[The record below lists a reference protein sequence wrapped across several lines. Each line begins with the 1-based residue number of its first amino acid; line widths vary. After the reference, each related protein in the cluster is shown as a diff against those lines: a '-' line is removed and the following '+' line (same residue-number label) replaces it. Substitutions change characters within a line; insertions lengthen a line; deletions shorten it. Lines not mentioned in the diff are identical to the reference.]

1 MLIAEIQRFC
11 MHDGPGLRTT
21 VFFKGCPLHC
31 IWCHNPETQMDAP
44 QLLFDCKKCIYCHAC
59 EICPQQAHIFR
70 NGHILHYIQC
80 MDCGKCAAYCP
91 TGALIL
97 CGQPYTVDDIMKIVE
112 KDRAFYGTAGGVTLS
127 GGEPFAQSQDA
138 LALLKA
144 CKTRELHTVAE
155 TCGYF
160 SSKILPDIIPY
171 TDLFLWDIK
180 LTDSAVHQKYTG
192 VSNQKILKNLKI
204 ADNLGARTRLRCIL
218 INGVNTHSSHYDAIA
233 EIAGMLQHC
242 EGIEW
247 LPYHAYA
254 GAKATLLG
262 RKDNS
267 KSDWIP
273 SNETLEDAR
282 QYLIQKGFHIF

>member
-1 MLIAEIQRFC
+1 MLITEIQRFC

-31 IWCHNPETQMDAP
+31 AWCHNPETQKAAS
-44 QLLFDCKKCIYCHAC
+44 QLLFDCKKCISCRAC
-59 EICPQQAHIFR
+59 EMCPRHAHIFKEE
-70 NGHILHYIQC
+70 HILHYTQC
-80 MDCGKCAAYCP
+80 VGCGKCAVLCP
-91 TGALIL
+91 TGALVL
-97 CGQPYTVDDIMKIVE
+97 CGQSYTVDDIMKIVE

-127 GGEPFAQSQDA
+127 GGEPFAQPQDA
-138 LALLKA
+138 IALLKA
-144 CKTRELHTVAE
+144 CKARGLHTAAE

-160 SSKILPDIIPY
+160 SSEILPDIIPY

-180 LTDSAVHQKYTG
+180 LTDPVPHQKYTG
-192 VSNQKILKNLKI
+192 VSNQKILKNLQI
-204 ADNLGARTRLRCIL
+204 ADTIGARTRLRCIL
-218 INGVNTHSSHYDAIA
+218 VNGVNTHPSHYDAIA

-247 LPYHAYA
+247 IPYHAYA

-262 RKDNS
+262 RKDNG

-273 SNETLEDAR
+273 SNETLEFAR
-282 QYLIQKGFHIF
+282 QYLLQKGFRIF